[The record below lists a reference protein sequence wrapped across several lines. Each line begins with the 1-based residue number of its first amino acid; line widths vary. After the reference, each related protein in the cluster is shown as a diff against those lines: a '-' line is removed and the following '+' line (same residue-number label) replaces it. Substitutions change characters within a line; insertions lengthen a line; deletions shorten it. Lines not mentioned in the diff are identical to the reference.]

1 MELPWFFYRGQ
12 NVTKEFAEG
21 RHADTATISLLSL
34 CSVDYLSGCNTRS
47 NTHEL
52 MMSTL
57 LKLERRYIAVASSND
72 LKAPRVRGRHRCLRT
87 PPGHPHPE
95 YHSLCV

>member
-1 MELPWFFYRGQ
+1 MELPWLFDRGQ
-12 NVTKEFAEG
+12 EFAE
-21 RHADTATISLLSL
+21 RLHADTATISLLCL
-34 CSVDYLSGCNTRS
+34 CSVDYLSGFNTRS

-57 LKLERRYIAVASSND
+57 LKLERRYIAAASSND
-72 LKAPRVRGRHRCLRT
+72 LEAPRVRGHHRCLRT
-87 PPGHPHPE
+87 PPGHPHLA